1 MQAPRDT
8 NHPTCLSLPRV
19 EYGAL
24 LVSFKP
30 EAHFVLDTNG
40 KPENVLENEEEV
52 DNQNEVLEMVAV
64 SYPPNFF
71 TELSSLIGKESS
83 VHN

>member
-8 NHPTCLSLPRV
+8 NIPACFSLPRV

-24 LVSFKP
+24 VCSKP
-30 EAHFVLDTNG
+30 EAHFVLDTDG
-40 KPENVLENEEEV
+40 RPENVLENKEEV

-64 SYPPNFF
+64 SYPPIIF

>member
-8 NHPTCLSLPRV
+8 NIPACFSLPRV
-19 EYGAL
+19 EDGAL
-24 LVSFKP
+24 VCSTP

-40 KPENVLENEEEV
+40 KPENEEKV
-52 DNQNEVLEMVAV
+52 DNQNEVLEMVPV

-71 TELSSLIGKESS
+71 TELSSLIY
-83 VHN
+83 